1 MGESRVIDYMY
12 LAMAKKEG
20 ARGYAAATTGLVE
33 AARQRHNTSP
43 TATVALG
50 RALTAAVLM
59 SGLLKVGQ
67 RVALKWEGSGPL
79 RRIVVEADAKGRVR
93 GYVADPHVDRPLS
106 QGEYD
111 VPGAIG
117 AAGLL
122 TVVRDLRLPELAT
135 GVVHLAASNIDDDVA
150 YFLEQ
155 SDQVPSALEIGVTL
169 NEDGSVAEAG
179 GILIQPLPPYE
190 PAIVARLKERLQELP
205 PIEAMLADGKKPEQ
219 ILDEVFAGIT
229 HTLLSKYPVR
239 FECNCTREQT
249 RGLLVSLGREELE
262 AILEHE
268 GQAVVNCQFCHEE
281 YVFDREELENILSVM
296 DEEE

>member
-1 MGESRVIDYMY
+1 MIDYMH
-12 LAMAKKEG
+12 LAMASKDG
-20 ARGYAAATTGLVE
+20 VRGYAAATTGLVE
-33 AARQRHNTSP
+33 TARQRHNTSP

-50 RALTAAVLM
+50 RALTGAVLM

-67 RVALKWEGSGPL
+67 RVALKWEGTGPL

-93 GYVADPHVDRPLS
+93 GYVAEPAVDLAMV
-106 QGEYD
+106 QDEYD
-111 VPGAIG
+111 IPSAIG

-135 GVVHLAASNIDDDVA
+135 GVVHLVESNIDDDLV

-169 NEDGSVAEAG
+169 NEDGSVAHAG
-179 GILIQPLPPYE
+179 GILIQPLPPYDPVVIE
-190 PAIVARLKERLQELP
+190 RLKERLQELP

-219 ILDEVFAGIT
+219 ILDEVFAGIA

-249 RGLLVSLGREELE
+249 KALLVALGREELE
-262 AILEHE
+262 EIIEQE

-281 YVFDREELENILSVM
+281 YIFEREELQDIIRAM
-296 DEEE
+296 EEEE